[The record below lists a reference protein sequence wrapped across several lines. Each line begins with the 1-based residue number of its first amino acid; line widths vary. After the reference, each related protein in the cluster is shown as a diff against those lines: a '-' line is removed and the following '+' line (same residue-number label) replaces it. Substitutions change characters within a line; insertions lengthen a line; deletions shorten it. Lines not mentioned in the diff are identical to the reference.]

1 MKELSCGSVIL
12 KCEGKRGLCDIRVFS
27 SKPVPGVMAIAS
39 GGAIAVTVGLVR
51 VLVGVMIVLLHQGV
65 VDLVPAVLR
74 AGG

>member
-1 MKELSCGSVIL
+1 
-12 KCEGKRGLCDIRVFS
+12 
-27 SKPVPGVMAIAS
+27 MAVAS
-39 GGAIAVTVGLVR
+39 GGAVAVAVGLVR

>member
-1 MKELSCGSVIL
+1 MWLCRTQS
-12 KCEGKRGLCDIRVFS
+12 EGKRGLCDIRVFS
-27 SKPVPGVMAIAS
+27 SKPVPGVMAVAS
-39 GGAIAVTVGLVR
+39 GGAVAVAVGLVR